1 MGAERWDEQVGS
13 VADEAGRLLE
23 SLRRTAVESAAAESA
38 AGESAARE
46 SVADD
51 GPDAVGPTTA
61 AGSTPASR
69 AAGASGAGA
78 GEGGMPGA
86 GSASGPDGSGH
97 DPFCTWCPL
106 CRGAAVVRSLSP
118 ETLAKL
124 ADLATLAASVLTDL
138 ASSRPAGGPPASDQD
153 RPATQQGAA
162 PARPGRRSRHSGPAQ
177 SRPIQVSDADDT
189 QEAPRG

>member
-23 SLRRTAVESAAAESA
+23 SLRRTAAESA
-38 AGESAARE
+38 ARGP
-46 SVADD
+46 VDDD
-51 GPDAVGPTTA
+51 GPDAGGPAPA
-61 AGSTPASR
+61 AGSTS
-69 AAGASGAGA
+69 ASGAGGA
-78 GEGGMPGA
+78 GAAAAGAAGGGMPGA
-86 GSASGPDGSGH
+86 APAGDPDGPGH

-106 CRGAAVVRSLSP
+106 CRSAAVVRSLSP

-138 ASSRPAGGPPASDQD
+138 ASSRPGGGPPASDAD
-153 RPATQQGAA
+153 HPITEPAHGSAGAS
-162 PARPGRRSRHSGPAQ
+162 ARPGHRSRHSGPAQ
-177 SRPIQVSDADDT
+177 SRPIPVSDADDP

>member
-23 SLRRTAVESAAAESA
+23 SLRRSAAEA
-38 AGESAARE
+38 AAPRPEG
-46 SVADD
+46 DH
-51 GPDAVGPTTA
+51 GPDAGGSPPAPGSPA
-61 AGSTPASR
+61 AETPS
-69 AAGASGAGA
+69 
-78 GEGGMPGA
+78 GGMPGA
-86 GSASGPDGSGH
+86 GAAAAGPDAAAH

-118 ETLAKL
+118 ETLTKL

-138 ASSRPAGGPPASDQD
+138 AGSRPGADSPASDPD
-153 RPATQQGAA
+153 HPATRQTAD
-162 PARPGRRSRHSGPAQ
+162 PARPAHRSRHSGPAP
-177 SRPIQVSDADDT
+177 SRPIPVSDADDP

>member
-1 MGAERWDEQVGS
+1 MDAERWDEQVGS

-23 SLRRTAVESAAAESA
+23 SLRRTAAESA
-38 AGESAARE
+38 ARGSA
-46 SVADD
+46 ADD
-51 GPDAVGPTTA
+51 GPDAAGPA
-61 AGSTPASR
+61 AAASSGSAGSGS
-69 AAGASGAGA
+69 AGAAAAPSGGIPVP
-78 GEGGMPGA
+78 GPGA
-86 GSASGPDGSGH
+86 APDGSGH

-124 ADLATLAASVLTDL
+124 ADLATLAATVLTDL

-153 RPATQQGAA
+153 HPATQPGAA
-162 PARPGRRSRHSGPAQ
+162 QARPGHRSRHSGPAQ
-177 SRPIQVSDADDT
+177 SRPIPVSDADDP